1 MHKKS
6 SYYVALIKVF
16 QKLKLNPW
24 KAPAR
29 MLNKELLSK
38 LKVIGLQFCQAG
50 PPNMNC
56 FKGFAKTI
64 SFLFYIFEIYK
75 FSIFHF
81 WNLCTALR
89 NMLLQILLIESIFYK
104 KADEWYIDWQRVI
117 TSDKVFQER
126 SSKKVAGVNKDLLSK
141 IVCSI

>member
-1 MHKKS
+1 MYKKEN
-6 SYYVALIKVF
+6 AQKIQLLCCFDKGFPKIKT
-16 QKLKLNPW
+16 KSLKS
-24 KAPAR
+24 ACQDVEYQ
-29 MLNKELLSK
+29 ELLSK

-75 FSIFHF
+75 FSFLHF

-126 SSKKVAGVNKDLLSK
+126 SSK
-141 IVCSI
+141 

>member
-1 MHKKS
+1 
-6 SYYVALIKVF
+6 
-16 QKLKLNPW
+16 
-24 KAPAR
+24 
-29 MLNKELLSK
+29 MLSKELLSK
-38 LKVIGLQFCQAG
+38 LKVLGLQFCQAG

-64 SFLFYIFEIYK
+64 SFLFYILKFTSFPFYIFEIHVQL
-75 FSIFHF
+75 F
-81 WNLCTALR
+81 LR

-104 KADEWYIDWQRVI
+104 TAGEWYTDWQRVI